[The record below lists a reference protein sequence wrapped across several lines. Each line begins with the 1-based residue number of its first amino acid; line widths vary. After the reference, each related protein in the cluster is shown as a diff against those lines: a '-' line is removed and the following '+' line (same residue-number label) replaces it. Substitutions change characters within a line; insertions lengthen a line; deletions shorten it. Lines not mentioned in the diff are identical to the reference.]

1 MTDPGPGTTCSPRP
15 LISRVSRD
23 ALTTEARGAA
33 AEIETRHDREPA
45 VNYPGHAVEGDRS
58 FSDVGGQH
66 HLANGGRCESRILL
80 GWGETAV
87 KRENYHA
94 FREFSLL

>member
-1 MTDPGPGTTCSPRP
+1 MTDPGPGTTCSPST
-15 LISRVSRD
+15 LISRISRD
-23 ALTTEARGAA
+23 ALTTEARGPAA
-33 AEIETRHDREPA
+33 GVEARHDREPT

-66 HLANGGRCESRILL
+66 HLANGGWCESRILL
-80 GWGETAV
+80 GWGEAAV
-87 KRENYHA
+87 KREDDHV